1 MFECIKFDQV
11 EGRYT
16 LTLSRPDRLNSFNQA
31 MHREMRIAL
40 DQVIADQGAR
50 VLLIQAEGKGFCAG
64 QDLSDSAVE
73 PGADLSAVIE
83 KFYNPLIQ
91 SLAELPIPTVAKVQG
106 VAAGAGAN
114 LALACDLVYAGESA
128 SFIQAF
134 SSIGL
139 VADSGGTWQLPRLVG
154 LARAMGLTL
163 LGERVS
169 AKEAIEMGM
178 IWGCVPD
185 DRLDLVV
192 GDVVAE
198 LAVAPT
204 LGLGKT
210 KHALRQAFQN
220 SLVPHLAMEAKMQ
233 GELGSSHD
241 YAEGVLAFAEKRPAR
256 FKGY

>member
-1 MFECIKFDQV
+1 MYDCIEFDHTD
-11 EGRYT
+11 GRYC
-16 LTLSRPDRLNSFNQA
+16 LTLSRPDRLNSFNRQ
-31 MHREMRIAL
+31 MHEEVRDAL
-40 DQVIADQGAR
+40 DQASTDTSAR
-50 VLLIQAEGKGFCAG
+50 VLLMQATGKGFCAG
-64 QDLSDSAVE
+64 QDLSDPAVK
-73 PGADLSAVIE
+73 PGADLSVVIK

-114 LALACDLVYAGESA
+114 LALACDLVFAGESA

-139 VADSGGTWQLPRLVG
+139 VADSGGTWQLPRLIG
-154 LARAMGLTL
+154 LARAKGLTL
-163 LGERVS
+163 LGERVN
-169 AKEAIEMGM
+169 AKEAAEMGM
-178 IWGCVPD
+178 IWRCIPD
-185 DRLDLVV
+185 DELDGVV
-192 GDVVAE
+192 TDVVAK
-198 LAVAPT
+198 LAIAPT

-220 SLVPHLAMEAKMQ
+220 PLEPQLLLEAEMQ
-233 GELGSSHD
+233 GELGNSHD